1 MGVKVTNNGFGTLSA
16 GINSSATT
24 VTVDSGQGA
33 RFPTLASGDFFF
45 ATLVDTSNNLEII
58 KVTARST
65 DSMTVIRG
73 QDNTTALS
81 FSIGD
86 RIELRPTAALFEN
99 AHLDNTPTST
109 GSDGLPKGTT
119 AQRPTAS
126 ATEGHIRYNTDEN
139 AVYYSDG
146 TNWLKISSTPVVL
159 SSVSGNIY
167 DGAASNLTLAGTG
180 FLAANLIVNFV
191 QSSDS
196 INVNVTV
203 TPTSDT
209 AATVAVPYAV
219 YNAVTAG
226 NAVTIKVTN
235 SDGAVSGT
243 VNKTAVAA
251 PTGGT
256 KTTSGNYCIHTF
268 TTSANFVVSS
278 TLSDVEYLII
288 AGGGSGATYGAG
300 GGAGGYR
307 SSVTGQASG
316 GGASAESKMTLNAG
330 TYGVVVGAGASGA
343 AQGAGLSTNGNN
355 SVFNSITSIGGG
367 GGGLHNPNSGGSG
380 SNAGSNNN
388 NDRIGRAGG
397 SSGGSGRNA
406 QAPTGATANQG
417 TNGGAG
423 ASDTGSAGDNSAGGN
438 PKGGGGGGAGTA
450 GANGNTGSGASGG
463 NGGNGVSSNITGS
476 AVTRGGGGGGA
487 SVNGSGGSGGSGGGG
502 NGGSSNTTNNNDTG
516 HQNGD
521 PFTGGGGGGRGS
533 LGNGTNGGS
542 GIVIIRYE
550 L

>member
-109 GSDGLPKGTT
+109 GSFGLPKGTT

-355 SVFNSITSIGGG
+355 SVFSFITST
-367 GGGLHNPNSGGSG
+367 
-380 SNAGSNNN
+380 
-388 NDRIGRAGG
+388 AGG
-397 SSGGSGRNA
+397 R
-406 QAPTGATANQG
+406 
-417 TNGGAG
+417 GGAW
-423 ASDTGSAGDNSAGGN
+423 A
-438 PKGGGGGGAGTA
+438 
-450 GANGNTGSGASGG
+450 
-463 NGGNGVSSNITGS
+463 SSN
-476 AVTRGGGGGGA
+476 GA
-487 SVNGSGGSGGSGGGG
+487 AGNSGGSGGGG
-502 NGGSSNTTNNNDTG
+502 GGNDARNSGSAGTGGAGGGGAGGNGNGTAGSAN
-516 HQNGD
+516 
-521 PFTGGGGGGRGS
+521 TGGGGGGGGFS
-533 LGNGTNGGS
+533 GGLASGGAGGS
-542 GIVIIRYE
+542 GIVILKVPEGSGIVVGSGLTSSVATSGGFDIYSFTAGTGSVTIG
-550 L
+550 